1 MQEEKEE
8 WRRFQADLQ
17 TAVVVANDIKVE
29 AQQELRSLRRQL
41 QEEQER
47 SGKLSADLEALQG
60 VRYRA
65 PPFLF
70 LLFLPLSNPP
80 LLLAAVPCVSLHSAG
95 VRMWSVLNLLVSQE
109 EKTVTRVSQLSLG
122 FFVLFIYLFIFN
134 DYFFLTRLCGTW
146 FLSLVSFRNF
156 PQYIYSTPLSFCPSP
171 FCLPLTH

>member
-1 MQEEKEE
+1 MPTCVRRLSHIHVSLHLAVQEEKEE

-65 PPFLF
+65 PPSFLF

-80 LLLAAVPCVSLHSAG
+80 LLLAAVPRVSLHSAG

-122 FFVLFIYLFIFN
+122 FFVLFIYYLFIF
-134 DYFFLTRLCGTW
+134 
-146 FLSLVSFRNF
+146 
-156 PQYIYSTPLSFCPSP
+156 
-171 FCLPLTH
+171 